1 MKTIS
6 YILII
11 AFLALFTLA
20 ILGATN
26 YAGIGDSLGSFMHT
40 NLMLPLRNIGVDTW
54 NLAGTSGWYVIIGFL
69 IISLFGAAFWVPVVY
84 GVFWKKGISEK
95 VLHRT
100 PSVQPTYQNQP
111 QSTIP
116 LTNLQSQPTAAPVTE
131 TKNPFNK
138 TEEQP

>member
-6 YILII
+6 YLLII

-26 YAGIGDSLGSFMHT
+26 YAGIGTAIGDMMATSVVA
-40 NLMLPLRNIGVDTW
+40 PLRNLAVNSWISIG
-54 NLAGTSGWYVIIGFL
+54 ASGWYIVISVLTISIIGAL
-69 IISLFGAAFWVPVVY
+69 FWVPIVY
-84 GVFWKKGISEK
+84 GIFWKKLISEK

-100 PSVQPTYQNQP
+100 PTMTPTYQNQP

-116 LTNLQSQPTAAPVTE
+116 ITNLQSQPTTVAAE

-138 TEEQP
+138 TEEQT